1 MRPYLMNDD
10 KIYQSTLSTRYASK
24 EMNSLFSDHHKYVTW
39 RKLWIA
45 LAEAEQ
51 GLGIPIKNEQIQSMK
66 THVNEI
72 DYILVH
78 EYEKQFKHDVMAHL
92 HAYADLCPEAKPI
105 IHLGATSCFVTDN
118 TDLIQMKEALKIIH
132 AKLIE
137 IIRIVSQ
144 FAHDNANIACLSFTH
159 FQPAQPTTVGKRA
172 CLWLQDLLMDL
183 HDVDEKVHTLRF
195 LGAKGATGTQASF
208 LALFENDHNK
218 VKHLEQS
225 VARSMG
231 FENVIP
237 VSGQTYTRK
246 QDIRVFS
253 ALSSFA
259 ATAHKIATDI
269 RLLAHLGEIE
279 EPFGDKQV
287 GSSAMPYKR
296 NPMRSER
303 ICGLA
308 RFLMS
313 LNENPLY
320 TASTQWLERSL
331 DDSANRRLSIPEA
344 FLTAD
349 SILNILIHIMKG
361 LVVNKKVIHKNLLE
375 ELPFMATE
383 NILMLSVKKG
393 KDRQTL
399 HETLRKY
406 CLQKVSDDQEGIHS
420 KSLIEMISED
430 PSFGLSIDELNA
442 LMKEDHFTGRA
453 VAQVQ
458 EFLKEEVHPVLTRLE
473 HIKAYNP
480 IVFV

>member
-1 MRPYLMNDD
+1 M
-10 KIYQSTLSTRYASK
+10 S
-24 EMNSLFSDHHKYVTW
+24 SLF
-39 RKLWIA
+39 
-45 LAEAEQ
+45 
-51 GLGIPIKNEQIQSMK
+51 
-66 THVNEI
+66 
-72 DYILVH
+72 LV
-78 EYEKQFKHDVMAHL
+78 
-92 HAYADLCPEAKPI
+92 
-105 IHLGATSCFVTDN
+105 
-118 TDLIQMKEALKIIH
+118 
-132 AKLIE
+132 
-137 IIRIVSQ
+137 R
-144 FAHDNANIACLSFTH
+144 
-159 FQPAQPTTVGKRA
+159 
-172 CLWLQDLLMDL
+172 
-183 HDVDEKVHTLRF
+183 
-195 LGAKGATGTQASF
+195 
-208 LALFENDHNK
+208 
-218 VKHLEQS
+218 
-225 VARSMG
+225 
-231 FENVIP
+231 
-237 VSGQTYTRK
+237 YTRK

-420 KSLIEMISED
+420 KSLIEDRKS
-430 PSFGLSIDELNA
+430 
-442 LMKEDHFTGRA
+442 
-453 VAQVQ
+453 VV
-458 EFLKEEVHPVLTRLE
+458 
-473 HIKAYNP
+473 
-480 IVFV
+480 